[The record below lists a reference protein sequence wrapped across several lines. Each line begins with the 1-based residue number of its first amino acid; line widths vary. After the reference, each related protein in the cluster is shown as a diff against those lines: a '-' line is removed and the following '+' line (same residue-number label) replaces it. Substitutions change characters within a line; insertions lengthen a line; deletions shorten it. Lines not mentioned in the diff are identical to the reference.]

1 MGMVNIPPIKMVI
14 WGMVYSCVDHVTHGQ
29 LIDVFEYVDGLW
41 KVTPPG
47 SPVQPKGA
55 ISCSRSPGLFAPAKS
70 GPSDVVGLTF
80 VRILTTVM
88 IVLHHHIYIYMY
100 MYLFIHLFYTYI
112 YNVYSV
118 YFIIYIILYIYK

>member
-29 LIDVFEYVDGLW
+29 LIDVCEYVDGLW

-55 ISCSRSPGLFAPAKS
+55 ISCSRSPGLYAPAKS

-88 IVLHHHIYIYMY
+88 IVLHHHIYICTCI
-100 MYLFIHLFYTYI
+100 YLFIYFIHIYIMYILYISLYI
-112 YNVYSV
+112 YN
-118 YFIIYIILYIYK
+118 IIYIYI